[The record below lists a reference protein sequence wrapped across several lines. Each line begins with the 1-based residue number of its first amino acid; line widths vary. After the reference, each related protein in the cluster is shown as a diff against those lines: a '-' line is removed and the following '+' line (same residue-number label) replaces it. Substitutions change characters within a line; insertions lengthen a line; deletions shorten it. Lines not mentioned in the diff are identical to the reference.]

1 MIAHRLSTI
10 RNADTIAV
18 LSGGHVAEIGNHETL
33 MAQEGVYCDLVTS
46 QVTGSLEEE
55 LDLFAEPTK
64 RSRFVSESGSQH
76 GPPAVERQQSKLSYL
91 ERQMSRKSNV
101 DEEEKEENEEGVAL
115 KKDLSDKE
123 VCTWLPLLW
132 QCVYATLVMFG
143 VYNERPVLSIVKMV
157 GILV

>member
-55 LDLFAEPTK
+55 LELFAEPTK

-132 QCVYATLVMFG
+132 QCVCMRLLSCLVFTTKD
-143 VYNERPVLSIVKMV
+143 LFC
-157 GILV
+157 LL

>member
-1 MIAHRLSTI
+1 
-10 RNADTIAV
+10 
-18 LSGGHVAEIGNHETL
+18 
-33 MAQEGVYCDLVTS
+33 MAQEGLYFDLVTS

-101 DEEEKEENEEGVAL
+101 DEEEKEEKEEGVAG
-115 KKDLSDKE
+115 KKGLSEKE
-123 VCTWLPLLW
+123 VCTRLPFIGGVFMRLLP
-132 QCVYATLVMFG
+132 CLVFTTI
-143 VYNERPVLSIVKMV
+143 PVLSIVKTV
-157 GILV
+157 GILM